1 MIKRILTLF
10 LLIIVSN
17 NFAQLKFGDKQESL
31 KFNKSRLFYSI
42 WQNPKQFDENFI
54 LNYKVPYDQLIF
66 EKTTD
71 DTFLTSFKIQL
82 EIKDEKNKVITRQI
96 DEVKIKCTTYEQTI
110 SKNLFYSNFIALNLP
125 QKKLS
130 GTLTLLDIR
139 NKKEIPFGQFKI
151 DYTDTIYS
159 FTPIFIKEKDI
170 TNIYSDVI
178 KSNFS
183 NALPYSPEKY
193 VLLLPYNDRYKK
205 IRIKNS
211 YVSYEIERL
220 NAYGT
225 TYSIFPLD
233 TLELYESRYSIN
245 FQDGKNLFYDVIW
258 FDKPE
263 YLFNFEKA
271 VKIMEYI
278 FSKETLRK
286 YKLTNDK
293 EGRWNFYM
301 IWKTLDPTPQN
312 SYNELLAEFYRRADF
327 ASREFQSISQPD
339 GVLTD
344 RGKIYIV
351 YGSPTT
357 IVKSFSNDGR
367 AIETWKYEGSVNLQ
381 FVFFDVNKNG
391 NFILQK

>member
-1 MIKRILTLF
+1 MIKKILALF

-17 NFAQLKFGDKQESL
+17 SFAQPKFGDKQESL

-42 WQNPKQFDENFI
+42 WQDPKQFGENFI

-71 DTFLTSFKIQL
+71 DTFLTSIKIQL

-110 SKNLFYSNFIALNLP
+110 SKNLFYSNFITLNLP
-125 QKKLS
+125 QKKLN
-130 GTLTLLDIR
+130 GTLTLLDIK

-178 KSNFS
+178 KSDFS

-205 IRIKNS
+205 IRIKNFN
-211 YVSYEIERL
+211 VSYEIERL
-220 NAYGT
+220 NAFGT
-225 TYSIFPLD
+225 TYSIFLLD
-233 TLELYESRYSIN
+233 TLELYESRYSID
-245 FQDGKNLFYDVIW
+245 FQDGKNLFFDVIW

-301 IWKTLDPTPQN
+301 TWKTLDPTPQN
-312 SYNELLAEFYRRADF
+312 SYNELLAEFYHRADF

-351 YGSPTT
+351 YGPPTT
-357 IVKSFSNDGR
+357 IDKSFSNDGR
-367 AIETWKYEGSVNLQ
+367 AMETWQYEGSVNLK
-381 FVFFDVNKNG
+381 FIFFDENKNG